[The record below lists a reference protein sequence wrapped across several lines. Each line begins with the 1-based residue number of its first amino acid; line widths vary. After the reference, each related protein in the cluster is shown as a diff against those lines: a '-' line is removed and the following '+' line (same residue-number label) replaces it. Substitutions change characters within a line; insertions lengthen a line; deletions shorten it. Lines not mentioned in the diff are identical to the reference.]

1 MHTNLRGQ
9 REIERQCQNLVYALS
24 LGHPEEILKR
34 FENHEKVGVFVVL
47 TSSLHQ
53 EFCLM

>member
-9 REIERQCQNLVYALS
+9 REIERQCQTLVYALS

-34 FENHEKVGVFVVL
+34 FENQDKVGVFLVL

-53 EFCLM
+53 EFSRM